1 MQTLPLAV
9 ADTAAHT
16 QNSIP
21 HTAKQQQSA
30 PDASFESHL
39 AKAKDMQQQS
49 APDAVQTDDTGG
61 QNGSALAGGEAV
73 RDAAA
78 SLTKLVRKDGKSAE
92 GREAAAQHTDET
104 AVNTAL
110 LGGDVSLAAELEPD
124 ASAGAAA
131 AENKPASCSDPLL
144 AAVLKTA
151 GADTASGAAA
161 AEQAAAVSGGE
172 VAVKVPQKARAQADD
187 EEKPAA
193 ELLVP
198 LTAAADKAPV
208 LAVNA
213 EHAESVS
220 AAAAQPERKERSRAA
235 EKPVISVIDERTQ
248 PAVQDA
254 GQQPQA
260 GIKTDFAGNGTAQ
273 MSLTLSSGHGISAA
287 ASRTAVQEPAGAF
300 SSMLSAQ
307 IGANAAEFV
316 KTGSIILRD
325 NNSGSINL
333 VLHPEELGDV
343 KISLKLTD
351 KIIAGHITVASQEA
365 YTAFKNN
372 IEVLRQA
379 FVSSG
384 FEAAGFELSWSGS
397 GAEQQESGQG
407 YGGHGRYQGLAY
419 AEGIPDAVG
428 VGSSAE
434 KRYADSSQYAVN
446 VMA

>member
-1 MQTLPLAV
+1 M
-9 ADTAAHT
+9 
-16 QNSIP
+16 
-21 HTAKQQQSA
+21 
-30 PDASFESHL
+30 
-39 AKAKDMQQQS
+39 
-49 APDAVQTDDTGG
+49 
-61 QNGSALAGGEAV
+61 
-73 RDAAA
+73 
-78 SLTKLVRKDGKSAE
+78 
-92 GREAAAQHTDET
+92 
-104 AVNTAL
+104 
-110 LGGDVSLAAELEPD
+110 
-124 ASAGAAA
+124 
-131 AENKPASCSDPLL
+131 
-144 AAVLKTA
+144 
-151 GADTASGAAA
+151 
-161 AEQAAAVSGGE
+161 
-172 VAVKVPQKARAQADD
+172 
-187 EEKPAA
+187 
-193 ELLVP
+193 
-198 LTAAADKAPV
+198 
-208 LAVNA
+208 
-213 EHAESVS
+213 
-220 AAAAQPERKERSRAA
+220 
-235 EKPVISVIDERTQ
+235 ISVIDERTQ

-287 ASRTAVQEPAGAF
+287 ASRAVAQEPAGAF

-397 GAEQQESGQG
+397 GAEQQESGQE